1 MKTNLLP
8 PIDKY
13 PEAEPFWAAANEGLL
28 MLKHCPA
35 CKENT
40 YYPRNH
46 CPLCGADQTEWLQ
59 ASGQGSV
66 YSFSVVRG
74 ARRPTAAA
82 VVALPE
88 GPSMITTLVD
98 CDVHAMRIGEPV
110 TLRFLQAE
118 GDQQVPVFT
127 TVAAEQARRYS
138 RRAVEASRHVPA
150 IPALAQDFAWR
161 GAAVVGA
168 GTMGSGIA
176 TALIAAGLRVCLID
190 REEAAL
196 QRARDTITKNLA
208 SLAQR
213 GKLPDSVSASL
224 DGVLRTSTRMADVA
238 GVNLVIEAVWE
249 QLALKQEV
257 FGEIDR
263 HADADALL
271 ATNTS
276 TLDINLLASGIQ
288 RPASVLGLHFFS
300 PAHVMPLLELVRGER
315 TRADFISAGVDLG
328 QRLGKTTVVVG
339 VCDGFVGNRLFI
351 ARDHEANRL
360 LYEGALPDQIDRVL
374 TEFGLPMGT
383 FDLADLAGGIE
394 LGYRYRQARGES
406 EPVGDRLFLAGR
418 LGQRTG
424 KGYYRYEPGKRRPLP
439 DPEVAGII
447 EAVSRDMGIERRR
460 FTDEE
465 VRERLI
471 LPMINEGAKLVEEGI
486 VIRASDV
493 DVVWQKGFGWP
504 DWKGGPMYHADRLG
518 LAQVRDRLLALQQ
531 RHGERFRPS
540 ALLVDIAGKRQTFTG
555 DVSTSVIAS

>member
-1 MKTNLLP
+1 MKSNLLP

-13 PEAEPFWAAANEGLL
+13 PGTEQFWAAANEERLL
-28 MLKHCPA
+28 IKHCPA

-40 YYPRNH
+40 WYPRSH
-46 CPLCGADQTEWLQ
+46 CPLCGADSTEWLQ
-59 ASGQGSV
+59 ASGRGSI
-66 YSFSVVRG
+66 YSFSIVRG
-74 ARRPTAAA
+74 ARRPTAVA
-82 VVALPE
+82 VVELPE
-88 GPSMITTLVD
+88 GPSMVTTLVD

-110 TLRFLQAE
+110 ALRFLQAE
-118 GDQQVPVFT
+118 GGQQVPAFT
-127 TVAAEQARRYS
+127 TMAAEQARHYS
-138 RRAVEASRHVPA
+138 RRAVEASRHVPG
-150 IPALAQDFAWR
+150 IPALAHDFAWR

-176 TALIAAGLRVCLID
+176 TALIAAGLPVRLID
-190 REEAAL
+190 RDDAAL
-196 QRARDTITKNLA
+196 QRARDTIAKNLT

-213 GKLPDSVSASL
+213 GKLPEGVSASL
-224 DGVLRTSTRMADVA
+224 DEALRTSTRMSDVA
-238 GVNLVIEAVWE
+238 GVNLVVEAVWE
-249 QLALKQEV
+249 QLTLKQEI

-276 TLDINLLASGIQ
+276 TLDINLLANGIK
-288 RPASVLGLHFFS
+288 RPESVLGLHFFS

-315 TRADFISAGVDLG
+315 TRADFVSAGADLG
-328 QRLGKTTVVVG
+328 RQLGKTTVVVG

-351 ARDHEANRL
+351 ARDKEANRL
-360 LYEGALPDQIDRVL
+360 LYEGALPEQIDRVL

-383 FDLADLAGGIE
+383 FDLADMAGGIE

-447 EAVSRDMGIERRR
+447 EAVSEDMGIERRR

-465 VRERLI
+465 VCERLI

-486 VIRASDV
+486 VTRASDV

-518 LAQVRDRLLALQQ
+518 LAHVRDRLLALLQ

-540 ALLVDIAGKRQTFTG
+540 ALLVELADKGKAFTA
-555 DVSTSVIAS
+555 DVPASSAVR